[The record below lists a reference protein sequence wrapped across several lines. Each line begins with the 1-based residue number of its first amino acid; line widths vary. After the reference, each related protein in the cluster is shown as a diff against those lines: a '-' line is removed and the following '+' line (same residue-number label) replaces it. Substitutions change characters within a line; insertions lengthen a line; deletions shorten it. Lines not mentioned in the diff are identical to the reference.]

1 MSVNSMP
8 ARVDDYLRTRRA
20 LGFELRIEGQQLER
34 FAAFAEQQG
43 HQGLLT
49 LELAL
54 AWANAS
60 RTPEALGPARRLEV
74 LRPFAKYCRLFEPQT
89 PLLPARLLGPAHR
102 RLTPHIYSQ
111 QELAALLAATADL
124 VPIAGLRPVTMR
136 TLIGLL
142 AATGLRVG
150 EAIRLT
156 DADLD
161 QAQGLLQ
168 VRQSKFRKSRLV
180 PIAPSTGEALAEYI
194 AVRDQQL
201 DRREADA
208 LLVFDNGKPLTQ
220 AQADYAFK
228 VLRRQLG
235 WRRDAN
241 GRWPRLYDL
250 RHTFACQ
257 RLLAWY
263 AEGVDVNAKLP
274 HLATYLGHAKVSDTY
289 WYLTGIPAL
298 MAIATERFEHAAF
311 RAAQEVLPCA

>member
-1 MSVNSMP
+1 MSFNSMP
-8 ARVDDYLRTRRA
+8 ARVAAYLRTRRA
-20 LGFELRIEGQQLER
+20 LGFELRIQGQQLER

-43 HQGLLT
+43 HQGPLT

-54 AWANAS
+54 AWAKAS

-74 LRPFAKYCRLFEPQT
+74 LRPFAQYCRLFEPQT

-124 VPIAGLRPVTMR
+124 VPSAGLRPVTMR

-150 EAIRLT
+150 EALRLT
-156 DADLD
+156 DTDLD
-161 QAQGLLQ
+161 QHQGLLQ

-180 PIAPSTGEALAEYI
+180 PIAPSTNEALAEYM

-201 DRREADA
+201 GAKAAHA
-208 LLVFDNGKPLTQ
+208 LLVFDNAKPLTQ

-235 WRRDAN
+235 WGRDAN

-250 RHTFACQ
+250 RHTFACR

-298 MAIATERFEHAAF
+298 MAIATERFEHAALSTE
-311 RAAQEVLPCA
+311 QEVLPCA

>member
-1 MSVNSMP
+1 MSFNSMP
-8 ARVDDYLRTRRA
+8 ARVAAYLRTRRA
-20 LGFELRIEGQQLER
+20 LGFELRIQGQQLER

-43 HQGLLT
+43 HQGPLT

-60 RTPEALGPARRLEV
+60 RTPEGLGPARRLEV
-74 LRPFAKYCRLFEPQT
+74 LRPFAKYCRLLEPQT
-89 PLLPARLLGPAHR
+89 PLLPAQLLGPAHR

-111 QELAALLAATADL
+111 QELTALLAATADL
-124 VPIAGLRPVTMR
+124 VPSDGLRPVTMR
-136 TLIGLL
+136 TLLALL

-150 EAIRLT
+150 EALRLT

-161 QAQGLLQ
+161 QHQALLQ

-194 AVRDQQL
+194 AVRDQHL
-201 DRREADA
+201 DDRQALA
-208 LLVFDNGKPLTQ
+208 LLVFDTGQPIT
-220 AQADYAFK
+220 ARHADYAFK
-228 VLRRQLG
+228 VLRRRLG
-235 WRRDAN
+235 WGRDAN

-298 MAIATERFEHAAF
+298 MAIATRRFEAA
-311 RAAQEVLPCA
+311 ALGAQEASPCA

>member
-1 MSVNSMP
+1 MNWNTMTE
-8 ARVDDYLRTRRA
+8 RVHAYLRSRRA
-20 LGFELRIEGQQLER
+20 LGFVLQSGGQQLER
-34 FAAFAEQQG
+34 FAAFAEQLG
-43 HQGLLT
+43 HQGPLT
-49 LELAL
+49 LELAV

-60 RTPEALGPARRLEV
+60 RTPEGLGPARRLEV

-89 PLLPARLLGPAHR
+89 PLLPARLFGPAHR
-102 RLTPHIYSQ
+102 RLPPHIYSE
-111 QELAALLAATADL
+111 QELTALLA
-124 VPIAGLRPVTMR
+124 
-136 TLIGLL
+136 LL

-150 EAIRLT
+150 EALRLT

-161 QAQGLLQ
+161 QHQGLLQ

-194 AVRDQQL
+194 AVRDQHL
-201 DRREADA
+201 DDRQALA
-208 LLVFDNGKPLTQ
+208 LLVFDTGQPIT
-220 AQADYAFK
+220 ARHADYAFK
-228 VLRRQLG
+228 VLRRRLG
-235 WRRDAN
+235 WGRDAN

-250 RHTFACQ
+250 CHTFACQ

-298 MAIATERFEHAAF
+298 MAIATRRFEAA
-311 RAAQEVLPCA
+311 ALGAQEASPCA